1 MDDIFPLANMINIRD
16 ILNLHRI
23 LWRWLKPRNETL
35 YQLIAFP
42 QAGGSRVYLGGL
54 YVVGGV
60 GVGRGSALYFTAEK
74 LYRNHKADVNLK
86 GRIDV
91 SAAGPVQTQASQSL
105 SNEKKTNR
113 SPVSLQNQERSSS

>member
-1 MDDIFPLANMINIRD
+1 M
-16 ILNLHRI
+16 
-23 LWRWLKPRNETL
+23 LW
-35 YQLIAFP
+35 
-42 QAGGSRVYLGGL
+42 
-54 YVVGGV
+54 GGV
-60 GVGRGSALYFTAEK
+60 GVGRGTALYFTAEK

>member
-54 YVVGGV
+54 YVVGG
-60 GVGRGSALYFTAEK
+60 GRGGEG
-74 LYRNHKADVNLK
+74 DC
-86 GRIDV
+86 
-91 SAAGPVQTQASQSL
+91 SL
-105 SNEKKTNR
+105 FYC
-113 SPVSLQNQERSSS
+113 